1 MIEHFLE
8 PKSFGRRVKVE
19 LDLSNYATKAD
30 FKNATRVDTSRFAK
44 KVDLASLKSNEDK
57 LDIDHWKFVPINL
70 NNLKSKVDELDVDK
84 LNEVKNEISIV
95 TNLAT
100 TTALNAKINEVKNK
114 IPNFTNLT
122 TTTALTTVENKI
134 PNVRKVVRKLT
145 ITQKLMK
152 LKKKLLIMIL
162 INILLLQ
169 NLIC

>member
-1 MIEHFLE
+1 M
-8 PKSFGRRVKVE
+8 
-19 LDLSNYATKAD
+19 
-30 FKNATRVDTSRFAK
+30 
-44 KVDLASLKSNEDK
+44 
-57 LDIDHWKFVPINL
+57 
-70 NNLKSKVDELDVDK
+70 KSKVDKLDVDK

-134 PNVRKVVRKLT
+134 PNVRKLVRKLT

-152 LKKKLLIMIL
+152 LKKRLLIMIL